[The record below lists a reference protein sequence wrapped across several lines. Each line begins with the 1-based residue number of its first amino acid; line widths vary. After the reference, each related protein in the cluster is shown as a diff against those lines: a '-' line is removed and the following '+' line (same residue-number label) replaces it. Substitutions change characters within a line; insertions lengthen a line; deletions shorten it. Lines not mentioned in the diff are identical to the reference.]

1 MKKTSKFSALALGLG
16 AFGFLL
22 SIAPPSFAQ
31 GANIAKL
38 EIWVQDLKTKG
49 DYANIEHGDVLHLK
63 VGDRVRLRMRA
74 IPRNRH
80 GKPHYPSAS
89 FELQNGRGSIVMTGE
104 NKERGSAVL
113 EVRRAYSAPAGAA
126 HPFIR
131 FQLLE
136 KMNIEPKLIKGA
148 FSMRVGEKEEA
159 QSSTPPPV
167 VVQPPAAPKPPQPRR
182 GVTLYEHQD
191 FRGTKET
198 FYQDELN
205 LNNNTIRADSASS
218 IRLDPGCRV
227 VVYEHPE
234 FQGNSST
241 FTRDVRDLNG
251 SRVGNDTASS
261 LHLECNSESSG
272 HSSTDR
278 PQERYGV
285 TLFEHQEYRGRSETF
300 FSDDPSLNDN
310 QIRHDAASS
319 VRVDPGCQVTLFEHP
334 NYQGRSSVLT
344 QDVTDLNGSRV
355 GNDSVSALRIDC
367 RNSSDRYGDNRY
379 RDERSQDGRYG
390 DPRYRDERSSND
402 QYRDDRYREGTS
414 RNERYRDDRYDR
426 GNRRGVTLFEHQD
439 YRGRSETFFE
449 EDRRLNDNELRHD
462 SASSVR
468 VDEGCRVILYE
479 HPDFD
484 GKATVLTEDV
494 WDLRETRVG
503 NDSVSSLEVR
513 CDSRRSY

>member
-1 MKKTSKFSALALGLG
+1 MKQTSRLSALVSTLC

-22 SIAPPSFAQ
+22 SIAPPTFAQ

-38 EIWVQDLKTKG
+38 EIWVQDLQTKG
-49 DYANIEHGDVLHLK
+49 DFANIEHGDVLHLK

-74 IPRNRH
+74 VPRNQH

-89 FELQNGRGSIVMTGE
+89 FELQNGRGSIIMTGE
-104 NKERGSAVL
+104 NQERGSAVL
-113 EVRRAYSAPAGAA
+113 EVRKAYSAPAGAA

-136 KMNIEPKLIKGA
+136 KMNIDPKLIKGA

-159 QSSTPPPV
+159 QPSAPPPVQVQPPTTAPTPPPA
-167 VVQPPAAPKPPQPRR
+167 QRR

-218 IRLDPGCRV
+218 IRIDPGCQV
-227 VVYEHPE
+227 TVFEHPE
-234 FQGNSST
+234 FQGRSSV
-241 FTRDVRDLNG
+241 FTRDVTDLNG

-261 LHLECNSESSG
+261 LQFECRSDSGSFNSTG
-272 HSSTDR
+272 GLQD
-278 PQERYGV
+278 RYGV
-285 TLFEHQEYRGRSETF
+285 TLFEHQDFRGRSETF

-310 QIRHDAASS
+310 PIRHDSASS
-319 VRVDPGCQVTLFEHP
+319 VRVDPGCQVTLYEHP
-334 NYQGRSSVLT
+334 NFQGRTSVLT

-355 GNDSVSALRIDC
+355 GNDSVSALVIDC
-367 RNSSDRYGDNRY
+367 RRSSDRFGTDRRYQEDRY
-379 RDERSQDGRYG
+379 RDERSQ
-390 DPRYRDERSSND
+390 SN
-402 QYRDDRYREGTS
+402 
-414 RNERYRDDRYDR
+414 RYRDDRTDR
-426 GNRRGVTLFEHQD
+426 GGRRGVTLFEHQD
-439 YRGRSETFFE
+439 FRGRSETFFE
-449 EDRRLNDNELRHD
+449 EDRRLNDNTLLHD

-484 GKATVLTEDV
+484 GRASVLTEDT
-494 WDLRETRVG
+494 WDLSETRVG

-513 CDSRRSY
+513 CDLSRSY